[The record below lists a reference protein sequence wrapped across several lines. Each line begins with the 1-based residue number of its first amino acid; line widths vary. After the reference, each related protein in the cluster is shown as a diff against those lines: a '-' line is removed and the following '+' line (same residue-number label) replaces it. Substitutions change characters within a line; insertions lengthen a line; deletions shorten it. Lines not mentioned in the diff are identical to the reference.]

1 MTLNQIVKRIE
12 EIALSHRL
20 VTSFHRVA
28 DANYFLTDQQ
38 IKYPAFLIVDQGGS
52 IDPSGRVDS
61 YGFQAYLLDAVK
73 LASKSMAN
81 QYEVVSDCRT
91 TLAELLAMLNSQ
103 QYNDWKIAGGVMTPL
118 FETQEDFLGGVMV
131 QLTITVPFDNNFCHV
146 PTTPVTNEGIY
157 ADQYSDQYA

>member
-38 IKYPAFLIVDQGGS
+38 IKYPAFLIVDQGAT
-52 IDPSGRVDS
+52 IDPSTKIDS
-61 YGFQAYLLDAVK
+61 YAFQAYLLDTVK

-91 TLAELLAMLNSQ
+91 TLTEILSMLNSQ
-103 QYNDWKIAGGVMTPL
+103 QYNDWKISGGTMTPL

-131 QLTITVPFDNNFCHV
+131 QLTITVPFDNNFCDV
-146 PTTPVTNEGIY
+146 PTSPVISEGIY
-157 ADQYSDQYA
+157 DDQYDTQYA